1 MRAYER
7 FLRYA
12 VVCTRSDETSDTVP
26 TTSRQLDLAR
36 MLAEELRQLGVS
48 DAAVDGFG
56 CVFGHL
62 PATPGREGDPML
74 GFLAHL
80 DTADYEAAHIRPV
93 LHRNYDGGDVVLEG
107 RTLSPELFP
116 HLADLRGKTLITA
129 AGDTLLGADDKAGIA
144 EILTMVERLQTGGLS
159 HGPLAIA
166 FTPDEEVGRG
176 TEHFDTERFGA
187 RFAYTVDGGAA
198 GEIEY
203 ENFNACEAR
212 WDFTGVD
219 VHPGD
224 AKDIMVNAL
233 LVAMEANAMLPAAEI
248 PRCTEGYEGFYHLIA
263 LEGDATAARMR
274 YIVRDHDAS
283 SFACRKETLRHMEKV
298 LNERWGPGTARLTL
312 RDQYRNMAE
321 VVRQHPWLLTR
332 AEGAA
337 RRAGLT
343 PVTKPIRGGTDG
355 ANLSWMG
362 IPCPNL
368 GTGGYAFHGP
378 LEHIA
383 AEDMDAVADML
394 VFLATEA
401 FEI

>member
-7 FLRYA
+7 FLKYA
-12 VVCTRSDETSDTVP
+12 AVYTRSDETSA
-26 TTSRQLDLAR
+26 TSPSTERQLNLAR
-36 MLAEELRQLGVS
+36 ILVEELQQLGIT
-48 DAAVDGFG
+48 DAAVDDFG
-56 CVFGHL
+56 YVYGHL
-62 PATPGREGDPML
+62 PATAGREADPTL
-74 GFLAHL
+74 GFLAHM
-80 DTADYEAAHIRPV
+80 DTADYEAAHVRPV
-93 LHRNYDGGDVVLEG
+93 LHPGYDGGDVALNG
-107 RTLSPELFP
+107 RTLSPDLFP
-116 HLADLRGKTLITA
+116 HLKNLKGKTLITA

-144 EILTMVERLQTGGLS
+144 EILTMLERVQSEGCS

-166 FTPDEEVGRG
+166 FTPDEEIGRG

-203 ENFNACEAR
+203 ENFNACDAR
-212 WDFTGVD
+212 WDFAGVD

-224 AKDIMVNAL
+224 AKNVMVNAL

-263 LEGDATAARMR
+263 LEGDATKATMR
-274 YIVRDHDAS
+274 YIIRDHDSA
-283 SFACRKETLRHMEKV
+283 SFACRKATLRHIEKV
-298 LNERWGPGTARLTL
+298 LNERWGAGTARLTI

-321 VVRQHPWLLTR
+321 VVRQHPQLIAR
-332 AEGAA
+332 AQEAA
-337 RRAGLT
+337 RKAGLT

-378 LEHIA
+378 LEHIT
-383 AEDMDAVADML
+383 AEDMDAVSNML

-401 FEI
+401 F